1 MREQA
6 IKIYHPYAGVSFTFA
21 NSVIQMYN
29 IKKV

>member
-6 IKIYHPYAGVSFTFA
+6 IKIDHPYEGVSLTFA

-29 IKKV
+29 IKNI